1 MAKIIKLL
9 DRQTPQVQIE
19 AKIIDASEDFSKS
32 MSGSFGAA
40 NAPPWGGLGGS
51 FLQGRTLSPVEL
63 PGNVGSAAGTNAL
76 GMTLKIGALA
86 STRLT
91 ALLSLAES
99 EGRNRVI
106 SAPRTVV
113 LNKQASTIVQGQP
126 VLVPVIVQ
134 NPANGSSIESTEVRS
149 ANLSLGVTP
158 TVTNDGNIVM
168 NLNIS
173 NDTPQ
178 DLGNGR
184 SGVANR
190 NINTQVVAESGSTIA
205 IGGIYS
211 NTETE
216 SAAGIPGLRK
226 LPIIGALF
234 GSESKTVNRRELFIF
249 VTPRVLNEEVMN
261 NEIDNGLKTQQSA
274 AARAKSISTSVPEL
288 AN

>member
-1 MAKIIKLL
+1 
-9 DRQTPQVQIE
+9 
-19 AKIIDASEDFSKS
+19 
-32 MSGSFGAA
+32 
-40 NAPPWGGLGGS
+40 
-51 FLQGRTLSPVEL
+51 
-63 PGNVGSAAGTNAL
+63 
-76 GMTLKIGALA
+76 
-86 STRLT
+86 
-91 ALLSLAES
+91 
-99 EGRNRVI
+99 
-106 SAPRTVV
+106 
-113 LNKQASTIVQGQP
+113 
-126 VLVPVIVQ
+126 
-134 NPANGSSIESTEVRS
+134 
-149 ANLSLGVTP
+149 VTP

-274 AARAKSISTSVPEL
+274 ATRARSISTSVPEL

>member
-1 MAKIIKLL
+1 
-9 DRQTPQVQIE
+9 
-19 AKIIDASEDFSKS
+19 
-32 MSGSFGAA
+32 
-40 NAPPWGGLGGS
+40 
-51 FLQGRTLSPVEL
+51 
-63 PGNVGSAAGTNAL
+63 
-76 GMTLKIGALA
+76 MTLKIGALA

-91 ALLSLAES
+91 ALLNLAES
-99 EGRNRVI
+99 EGRNRII
-106 SAPRTVV
+106 SSPRTVV

-205 IGGIYS
+205 IGGIYT
-211 NTETE
+211 NTESE

-226 LPIIGALF
+226 LPLIGALF
-234 GSESKTVNRRELFIF
+234 GTETKSVSRRELFIF

-261 NEIDNGLKTQQSA
+261 TEIDAGVPTQQSSA
-274 AARAKSISTSVPEL
+274 IRATSASRL
-288 AN
+288 KN